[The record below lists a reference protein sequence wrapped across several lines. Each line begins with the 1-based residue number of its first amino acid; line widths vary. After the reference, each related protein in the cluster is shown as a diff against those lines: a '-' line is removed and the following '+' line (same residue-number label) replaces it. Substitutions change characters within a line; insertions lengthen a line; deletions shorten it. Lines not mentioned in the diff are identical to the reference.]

1 VSYVSVW
8 HQGRTVSG
16 HREGLPMISASAVR
30 VEEPLKGPPG
40 DIPVAMTLEDIK
52 RVKEEYA
59 QAARNCIKAG
69 FDGVEIQ

>member
-1 VSYVSVW
+1 
-8 HQGRTVSG
+8 
-16 HREGLPMISASAVR
+16 MISASAVR

-40 DIPVAMTLEDIK
+40 DIPMAMTLEDIK
-52 RVKEEYA
+52 TVKEEYA